1 VRFYKDRTHF
11 IINTLNNNDSLRESL
26 GMLMLVGA
34 SLLLK
39 ALDRFLG
46 VEREEVEKEEI
57 FRFLI
62 FFWV

>member
-1 VRFYKDRTHF
+1 
-11 IINTLNNNDSLRESL
+11 
-26 GMLMLVGA
+26 MLMLVGA